1 MRLRRA
7 SCIALGLLMACI
19 LPSFTAQAQTDWER
33 DGLIG
38 PVRRI
43 RTELA
48 SRSGGSASESPR
60 ALYSVEVFDQNG
72 RKKQMILYPT
82 KTNPAEQ
89 FQQSLSFNDRGD
101 LSEVELQEPGG
112 SSVVERRRFTYE
124 YDPVGNW
131 VQRTMSIRKGPQ
143 GEFLPAEVTYRLVIY
158 YLTKELAK
166 AINYE
171 PQDVPVGGGAFF
183 FEPRS
188 KYPPRVFEQMFRVT
202 RLAKLAT
209 GARTPGRYIYYR
221 HGSHFHRCL
230 YRNLRCRRRWQ
241 SRRGRTKKSRS
252 ATKGTAAPA
261 VNASGTAQQ
270 GKDWHQ
276 PAIAS
281 EWRSEQA
288 SSFPVQKYLFAG
300 YGLQGHAG
308 LRQAGPEVTAELVKP
323 AANSKKGVALLSI
336 HVIGLQIVDPIE
348 VDEIPKAGEGH
359 VHVQLNDGPILAVPS
374 LHMRLTRIPPGQH
387 VIKVMLHANDHSPI
401 GSGTEVSFLIPR
413 RQRSAALEDR
423 RHPALSRL
431 SRSPGPPL

>member
-7 SCIALGLLMACI
+7 SWIILGLLMACI
-19 LPSFTAQAQTDWER
+19 LPSFTAQAQSDWER

-48 SRSGGSASESPR
+48 SPSGGSPSKSPR

-72 RKKQMILYPT
+72 RKKQMIVYPT
-82 KTNPAEQ
+82 KTSSTEK

-101 LSEVELQEPGG
+101 LSQVELQEPGG
-112 SSVVERRRFTYE
+112 SSVVERRQFTYE

-131 VQRTMSIRKGPQ
+131 VQRTMSIRKGPEA
-143 GEFLPAEVTYRLVIY
+143 GFSAAEVTYRLVIY

-183 FEPRS
+183 FEPHS
-188 KYPPRVFEQMFRVT
+188 KYPPRVFEQMFRTT
-202 RLAKLAT
+202 RLAKLSRGVGTA
-209 GARTPGRYIYYR
+209 GRYIYYR

-230 YRNLRCRRRWQ
+230 SRDRRCRRRWQ
-241 SRRGRTKKSRS
+241 SRRRKTGKSRS
-252 ATKGTAAPA
+252 ATKRTAGPA
-261 VNASGTAQQ
+261 VNAFGTAQQ
-270 GKDWHQ
+270 GKLWHQ

-281 EWRSEQA
+281 ELGYREQA
-288 SSFPVQKYLFAG
+288 SPSPIQRYLFAG
-300 YGLQGHAG
+300 YGLQEHEG
-308 LRQAGPEVTAELVKP
+308 RQGVAEVTAELVKP
-323 AANSKKGVALLSI
+323 AANSKRGVALLSI

-348 VDEIPKAGEGH
+348 VDEVPKAGEGH

-374 LHMRLTRIPPGQH
+374 LKMRLTHIAPGQH

-401 GSGTEVSFLIPR
+401 GSGTEVPLLIPR
-413 RQRSAALEDR
+413 RQRT
-423 RHPALSRL
+423 RH
-431 SRSPGPPL
+431 